1 MEFFSPTKHRSNFI
15 LKNLFTLIII
25 ILFFLLIFNIY
36 FFSLIKS
43 VAIKSNLSDTANQK
57 IITNFNQIKNN
68 KNLYSIPTSFKLS
81 EPFFTGEILIQKS
94 YLHRSITL
102 VPEAKDPIGVL
113 CETEVDTKICFWF
126 DENNILFKEAPA
138 PSGKKVFII
147 NEPGIGNHSLN
158 EKLMP
163 SYLFTNLIK
172 IFNYPNIASL
182 ISNKFDLD
190 LKNSELT
197 TINNEDLEIK
207 LSLRFDPTTN
217 LKALEKSAPDAQE
230 YIDLRVENRI
240 YYK

>member
-1 MEFFSPTKHRSNFI
+1 MEFFSPTKHRPNFI

-25 ILFFLLIFNIY
+25 ILFFLLIFSIY

-43 VAIKSNLSDTANQK
+43 VAVKSNLNDTANQK
-57 IITNFNQIKNN
+57 IITAFNKVKNN

-102 VPEAKDPIGVL
+102 IPEAKDPIGVL
-113 CETEVDTKICFWF
+113 CETEADTKICFWF
-126 DENNILFKEAPA
+126 DKNNLLFKEAPA
-138 PSGKKVFII
+138 PSGKKIFIL

-158 EKLMP
+158 EELMP
-163 SYLFTNLIK
+163 NYLFKNLIK
-172 IFNYPNIASL
+172 LFNYPNIVSL

-190 LKNSELT
+190 LRNSELT
-197 TINNEDLEIK
+197 TINNDDIEIK
-207 LSLRFDPTTN
+207 LSLRFDPATN
-217 LKALEKSAPDAQE
+217 LEALEKAAPNAQE
-230 YIDLRVENRI
+230 YIDLRIENRI